1 MGKIKQIWKKIKVEL
16 SLWKTKIKNYILKG
30 Y

>member
-1 MGKIKQIWKKIKVEL
+1 MSKLKQIWKKIKVEL